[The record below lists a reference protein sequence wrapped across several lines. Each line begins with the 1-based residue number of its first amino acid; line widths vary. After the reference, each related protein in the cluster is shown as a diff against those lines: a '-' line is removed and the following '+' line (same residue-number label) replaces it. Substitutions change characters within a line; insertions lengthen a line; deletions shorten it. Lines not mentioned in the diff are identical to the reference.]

1 MRERICKPR
10 ASAARPDTGL
20 GVRGEL
26 RQRNNVRSTIALS
39 AAAMTTATALLAAP
53 AVVSASAAPTTQ
65 SSIVATNTQ
74 QPAAA
79 VAKKKTKKKYPISKR
94 HVRKYNLNRKHLKE
108 IKQSKKWAATSKA
121 ERVRQCESNGRYSI
135 NTGNGYH
142 GAYQFAAGTW
152 RGVGGG
158 LYSSYAHNA
167 PKFAQDHMAHRLYK
181 RSGWGPW
188 PTCGRL

>member
-1 MRERICKPR
+1 M
-10 ASAARPDTGL
+10 
-20 GVRGEL
+20 
-26 RQRNNVRSTIALS
+26 RSTIALS

-94 HVRKYNLNRKHLKE
+94 HVRKYNLNRKHLNE

-158 LYSSYAHNA
+158 LYSSYAHTA
-167 PKFAQDHMAHRLYK
+167 PKFAQDHMAYRLYK
-181 RSGWGPW
+181 SSGWSPW